1 MTSDE
6 GTKPQTQPTTQLGAH
21 WRVAGVLGAAWGSLP
36 DHVEGANT
44 IGTENLLAALTTGR
58 STTNK
63 ALALAGVTATATMAV
78 LRDHHDGAAVW
89 TSTDDVEH
97 AVGSLDLLGSDGDRR
112 RRLSGAAARAFI
124 HAMDLARREGAD
136 EYSQEHLL
144 RGVLADRGNRAT
156 EMLTTCGATVDDVVR
171 RLDERDTRPADD
183 GLHHHLWPTRDTLL
197 GRCSP
202 DANSLWRRLLLRL
215 ARGANLAEA
224 PISWTR
230 IDAAR
235 LARSSGGAAG
245 TEHLLLAVLATYE
258 VAQRYPHLALAGP
271 GRSASGAPTAPADR
285 FAGGARLHA
294 LGADY
299 LMVRRG
305 VEQYGHELGTDDR
318 DVDTYADALVPGDG
332 TGPLTDALL
341 RGENRARRLLLTLGL
356 SV

>member
-6 GTKPQTQPTTQLGAH
+6 GTKPQTQTQTGAN

-36 DHVEGANT
+36 DGAEGADV
-44 IGTENLLAALTTGR
+44 IGTENLLAALATGR
-58 STTNK
+58 GATHK
-63 ALALAGVTATATMAV
+63 ALSLAGVTVTATMAV

-97 AVGSLDLLGSDGDRR
+97 AVGSVDLLGSDGDRR
-112 RRLSGAAARAFI
+112 RRLSGAAARAFT
-124 HAMDLARREGAD
+124 HAMDLARDEGAD

-144 RGVLADRGNRAT
+144 RGVLTDRGNRAT
-156 EMLTTCGATVDDVVR
+156 EMLTTCGATVDDVIR
-171 RLDERDTRPADD
+171 RLDERDTAPADD

-215 ARGANLAEA
+215 AKGANLAEA

-235 LARSSGGAAG
+235 LARSSGGAVG

-271 GRSASGAPTAPADR
+271 GRPASGAPTAPADR

-318 DVDTYADALVPGDG
+318 DVDTYADALAPGDG
-332 TGPLTDALL
+332 TGPLAEALL